1 MTALSNHPT
10 AFTSNSSSSPRRFS
24 GLDIFVVVE
33 RKATFY
39 VLNVMLPVFI
49 LVTLSFISFFLD
61 EADIAGRLSVTL
73 TILLTLVAL
82 KVSGRQEIGVGWMD
96 EG

>member
-1 MTALSNHPT
+1 M
-10 AFTSNSSSSPRRFS
+10 
-24 GLDIFVVVE
+24 VVE